1 MGFALSQ
8 ASAKTPHMDIAVTGA
23 SGMIGSAL
31 VAELRAGGHRVR
43 PLVRRA
49 PTGPDELRWDPE
61 AGTIDAAGLA
71 GIDAVVHLAGEGIAE
86 KRWTAEQKRRIMES
100 RTKGTG
106 LLARTLAALDPKP
119 SVLLSGSAI
128 GFYGDGGDEVLTEE
142 SPSRGTGFGT
152 EVVLAWEAAAQPAID
167 AGIRTVFLRTGIV
180 QSTTGGALAKVLPLF
195 KLGLGG
201 PIAGGKQWWPW
212 ISLDDEVGAIIHLL
226 TAGVTGPVN
235 LVSPNPVT
243 NAEFTKTLAHV
254 LHRPAI
260 LPVPMFGP
268 ALLLGRELANS
279 LLGDSARLQP
289 VRLLESGYEFRHPD
303 LEGALLSLLSPAG

>member
-8 ASAKTPHMDIAVTGA
+8 ASAETPHMDVAVTGA

-31 VAELRAGGHRVR
+31 TAELRAAGHRVR
-43 PLVRRA
+43 ALVRREPA
-49 PTGPDELRWDPE
+49 GPDEVRWDPE

-71 GIDAVVHLAGEGIAE
+71 GIGAAVHLAGEGIAE
-86 KRWTAEQKRRIMES
+86 KRWTHDQKRRIMES

-106 LLARTLAALDPKP
+106 LLTRTLAALDPKP

-152 EVVLAWEAAAQPAID
+152 EVVLAWEAAAQPAVD

-201 PIAGGKQWWPW
+201 PIAGG
-212 ISLDDEVGAIIHLL
+212 
-226 TAGVTGPVN
+226 
-235 LVSPNPVT
+235 
-243 NAEFTKTLAHV
+243 
-254 LHRPAI
+254 
-260 LPVPMFGP
+260 
-268 ALLLGRELANS
+268 
-279 LLGDSARLQP
+279 
-289 VRLLESGYEFRHPD
+289 
-303 LEGALLSLLSPAG
+303 